1 VLLSTLLAGS
11 VRAACAW
18 IAVGSV
24 VEQWLSCVG
33 PLAVF
38 EERVC
43 ATEHIAGC
51 VRAACAWIAAGS
63 VVEQWLSRVLD
74 RWLCSRS
81 VWFEELVRGV
91 PLALSSSSGCRVLD
105 RWLCSRSVWFEELVR
120 GVPLALSSSSG
131 CRVLDRWLCSRSV
144 CVLLST
150 PLAVFEQRVCGVPL
164 AVFERRVCGV
174 SATFCVCGGIGLL
187 LALIIACSKLASDNL
202 T

>member
-1 VLLSTLLAGS
+1 M
-11 VRAACAW
+11 
-18 IAVGSV
+18 
-24 VEQWLSCVG
+24 
-33 PLAVF
+33 
-38 EERVC
+38 
-43 ATEHIAGC
+43 
-51 VRAACAWIAAGS
+51 
-63 VVEQWLSRVLD
+63 
-74 RWLCSRS
+74 
-81 VWFEELVRGV
+81 RG
-91 PLALSSSSGCRVLD
+91 L
-105 RWLCSRSVWFEELVR
+105 
-120 GVPLALSSSSG
+120 PLALSSSSG